1 MIGLFA
7 QLNDVVSL
15 PDFESNKNKRVMQ
28 CTPRFRIE
36 ALSRIED
43 NSSLIER
50 KMQRKTTVEDPSDKR
65 YD

>member
-7 QLNDVVSL
+7 QLNDVVSQ
-15 PDFESNKNKRVMQ
+15 PDFESNKNEMMMQ

-36 ALSRIED
+36 ALSRIDD

-50 KMQRKTTVEDPSDKR
+50 EMQRKTTIEDPSDKR
-65 YD
+65 CN